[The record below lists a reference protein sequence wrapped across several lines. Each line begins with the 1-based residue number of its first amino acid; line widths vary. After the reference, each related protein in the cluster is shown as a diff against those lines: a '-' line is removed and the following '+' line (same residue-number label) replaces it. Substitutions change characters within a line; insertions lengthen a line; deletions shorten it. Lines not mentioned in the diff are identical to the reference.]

1 MSRKSKNKVH
11 AQSKTTGKKTTIF
24 AQNIELEALNQFY
37 SAMRNDF
44 AITGALLPDA
54 HTGYTLPIGGVV
66 GTDHMILPSWV
77 GYDIGCGMCAIPTGF
92 TAERLIPFTEIIY
105 KNIYTTVPT
114 GFNSHVHPA
123 KWKSDHLEKS
133 DVLKQI
139 FNKKGLKQLGT
150 LGSGN
155 HFIELG
161 FDEDEQ
167 VWIIVHSGSRGLG
180 HDVAGYYM
188 KMASG
193 DGKAREGHFGFDVNS
208 INGQAYLKDMKF
220 CLAYALENRK
230 RIIDKVM
237 GVIAD
242 TIPGQPLARMNK
254 TRLINRNHN
263 HAEFKH
269 GMWIHRKG
277 ATQAENGMSGVIPG
291 NMRDGSFIV
300 EGLGNP
306 DSLWSSSHGAG
317 RILGRRKAKQQLSLD
332 QFRETM
338 TGIKAKVTSGTLDES
353 PFAYKDIFQ
362 IMDSQADMVKV
373 LHHIKPIINIKA

>member
-1 MSRKSKNKVH
+1 MPRKNRIKNP
-11 AQSKTTGKKTTIF
+11 QQGKTVGKKTTIF
-24 AQNIELEALNQFY
+24 AQNIEQEALNQFY
-37 SAMRNDF
+37 SAMKNDF
-44 AITGALLPDA
+44 AIAGALLPDA

-66 GTDHMILPSWV
+66 GTDHYILPSWV
-77 GYDIGCGMCAIPTGF
+77 GYDIGCGMCAVPTGL
-92 TAERLIPFTEIIY
+92 AVERLIPYTEIVYQKIY
-105 KNIYTTVPT
+105 AQIPT
-114 GFNSHVHPA
+114 GFNSHVRPA
-123 KWKSDHLEKS
+123 EWNSEHLEKT
-133 DVLKQI
+133 DVLQVI
-139 FNKKGLKQLGT
+139 FHKKGLKQLGT

-161 FDEDEQ
+161 FDENEQ

-180 HDVAGYYM
+180 HDVADYYM
-188 KMASG
+188 KLASG
-193 DGKAREGHFGFDVNS
+193 DGKAREGHFGFDANS
-208 INGQAYLKDMKF
+208 KNGQAYLKDMNF

-230 RIIDKVM
+230 RIIVKVLDI
-237 GVIAD
+237 VTEA
-242 TIPGQPLARMNK
+242 IPNRPLARINE
-254 TRLINRNHN
+254 TLLINRNHN

-277 ATQAENGMSGVIPG
+277 ATQAEKGMSGVIPG

-317 RILGRRKAKQQLSLD
+317 RILGRRKAKQLLSLD

-338 TGIKAKVTSGTLDES
+338 VGIKAKVTNGTLDES

-362 IMDSQADMVKV
+362 IMDSQADMIKI